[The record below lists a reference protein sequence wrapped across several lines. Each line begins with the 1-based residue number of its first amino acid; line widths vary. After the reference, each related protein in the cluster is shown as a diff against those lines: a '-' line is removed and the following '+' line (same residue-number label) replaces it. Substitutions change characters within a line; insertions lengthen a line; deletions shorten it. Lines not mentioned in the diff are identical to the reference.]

1 MYHASYGTVPHM
13 MGVLGA
19 LLVPAYVGSYVGIM
33 KQFNI
38 EQYIKACANVKP
50 TILKMVPTILADF
63 VQHPLV
69 QDVDLTNV
77 DTLLSAGA
85 TLKSEV
91 VAKLQRLL
99 RGVNI
104 VQGYG

>member
-1 MYHASYGTVPHM
+1 
-13 MGVLGA
+13 
-19 LLVPAYVGSYVGIM
+19 
-33 KQFNI
+33 
-38 EQYIKACANVKP
+38 
-50 TILKMVPTILADF
+50 MVPTILADF